1 MSTAVPEAIFFDM
14 DGLLVDTE
22 PYWLATESE
31 LMAEFNVN
39 WTEEDQLYCLG
50 GPMAKVGNY
59 MFELANYQQSPQWFV
74 EELVERVAKKFMS
87 ISLMP
92 GVASLLNEC
101 QMQKIPS
108 ALVSASPRR
117 LVNAVL
123 EAVPNHPFAH
133 TISADDVLRGKPHP
147 DPYFRAAELLNVD
160 IGRSII
166 LEDSPTGV
174 TAARASGAWV
184 IAVPHIATIAPA
196 PKIRMRIS
204 PASNDASGQSAVCT
218 DSCSAV
224 GLRDTTAVVPTGQ
237 GPFAKASTETMACR
251 APHAVRCTA
260 CIAYKRKM
268 RGKRKSVSPLALQ
281 IGRAHV

>member
-1 MSTAVPEAIFFDM
+1 MNAAFPEAIFFDM

-74 EELVERVAKKFMS
+74 GELVERVAKKFMS

-184 IAVPHIATIAPA
+184 IAVPHIAAIAPA
-196 PKIRMRIS
+196 PKSVIL
-204 PASNDASGQSAVCT
+204 ASLENLTVKE
-218 DSCSAV
+218 
-224 GLRDTTAVVPTGQ
+224 L
-237 GPFAKASTETMACR
+237 
-251 APHAVRCTA
+251 
-260 CIAYKRKM
+260 
-268 RGKRKSVSPLALQ
+268 VSLLDFK
-281 IGRAHV
+281 